1 MSRIAYLQ
9 CATGV
14 AGDMFLGALV
24 SAGVPFGY
32 LSDKLA
38 LLTIR
43 DEFELRQEGVLKN
56 GQLATKIHVEVFSSQ
71 RRPHRHFADIAEII
85 DNSGLP
91 PAVKEKSI
99 EIFRHLAVAEAK
111 VHGTTVEKVHFHEVG
126 AVDAIVDIV
135 GTCIGLDYLGVER
148 LYCSPLPVGGGTV
161 VTSHGTLPVPV
172 PAVLQMFQDRQVPVY
187 SNGIEREL
195 VTPTGAA
202 IVTTLAVDFGPPPAM
217 KITKIGLGAG
227 SLDLPLPNIL
237 RLWLGETATSPL
249 LEEVAVLET
258 QIDDCNPQILA
269 HVATELLRLGALDV
283 FQQPVAMK
291 KNRLGTLLTV
301 ICELDKINICEN
313 FLFGHTTTLGIRR
326 QIQTRAVLERQI
338 VSVKTKFGDV
348 RVKIAYHNGEILNVQ
363 PEYEDCLRI
372 SQSLQ
377 IPLHLIHLEA
387 EYQARLSLL
396 SS

>member
-24 SAGVPFGY
+24 SAGVPFEY
-32 LSDKLA
+32 LRERVAGLA
-38 LLTIR
+38 IR
-43 DEFELRQEGVLKN
+43 DEFQLRQEKVLKN
-56 GQLATKIHVEVFSSQ
+56 GQLATKIHVEVSPHQ
-71 RRPHRHFADIAEII
+71 NHPHRHLADIEGII
-85 DNSGLP
+85 RDSDLP
-91 PAVKEKSI
+91 VVVREKSI
-99 EIFRHLAVAEAK
+99 EIFRRLAAAEAE

-161 VTSHGTLPVPV
+161 VTSHGRLPVPV
-172 PAVLQMFQDRQVPVY
+172 PAVLQMLQARGVPVY
-187 SNGIEREL
+187 SNGIEKEL

-217 KITKIGLGAG
+217 KLTKIGLGAG
-227 SLDLPLPNIL
+227 SLDLPLPNVL
-237 RLWLGETATSPL
+237 RLWLGETTSSPL
-249 LEEVAVLET
+249 LEEIAVLET

-269 HVATELLRLGALDV
+269 YVATELLRLGARDV
-283 FQQPVAMK
+283 FQQPVTMK

-301 ICELDKINICEN
+301 ICDLDKINTCED
-313 FLFGHTTTLGIRR
+313 FLFRHTTTLGIRR
-326 QIQTRAVLERQI
+326 QIQTRAVLARQI
-338 VSVKTKFGDV
+338 ITVNTKYGDV
-348 RVKIAYHNGEILNVQ
+348 RVKVAFQNGDILNVQ
-363 PEYEDCLRI
+363 PEYDDCLRL

-377 IPLHLIHLEA
+377 IPLHLVHLEA
-387 EYQARLSLL
+387 HYQALISLSKI
-396 SS
+396 